1 MADSLTASE
10 RKQLAENAITYAN
23 EVLRGL
29 DLPTREDL
37 AAMSLEDML
46 ALLESYGVRLDV
58 ERMYEE
64 ARAAVGRDAA
74 QLARGTMAP
83 ARREALEK
91 AVARE
96 VERQAVSAAN
106 QTMGD
111 LRQRAI
117 DESDDRPEDERWLMW
132 VTVNGD
138 NACVDCKDRHGVI
151 FLADAWE
158 GDAPRDGNTVCGGN
172 CKCSLVPCG
181 PPRSE
186 GERAAVSP
194 GMGAPR
200 R

>member
-10 RKQLAENAITYAN
+10 RKRIAEDAITYAN
-23 EVLRGL
+23 QVLAGL
-29 DLPTREDL
+29 DLPSDAELD
-37 AAMSLEDML
+37 AMSLEEML
-46 ALLESYGVRLDV
+46 ATLERYGVRLDV

-74 QLARGTMAP
+74 QLARGTLAP
-83 ARREALEK
+83 ARREDLEK
-91 AVARE
+91 RVARE

-111 LRQRAI
+111 LRRRAI
-117 DESDDRPEDERWLMW
+117 EESDDRPDDERWLMW

-138 NACVDCKDRHGVI
+138 QACPDCMGRHGMI

-158 GDAPRDGNTVCGGN
+158 GDEPGDGNTVCGGN

-181 PPRSE
+181 APRSE